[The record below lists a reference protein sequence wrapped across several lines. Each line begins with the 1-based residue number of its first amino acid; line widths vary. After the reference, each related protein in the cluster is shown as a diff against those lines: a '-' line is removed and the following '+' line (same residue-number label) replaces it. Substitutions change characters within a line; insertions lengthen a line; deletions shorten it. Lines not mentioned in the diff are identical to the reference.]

1 MPDPNIIEVINL
13 NNVEY
18 SIKDAITGALTTS
31 DIATGT
37 DTTPKFVSAKVISD
51 AIAAY
56 VASLDATDTSY

>member
-13 NNVEY
+13 DNVEY
-18 SIKDAITGALTTS
+18 SIKDAVTGSLTAN
-31 DIATGT
+31 DISTGT

-56 VASLDATDTSY
+56 VNSLDATNTSY